1 MMNARNVRGTV
12 LAAAA
17 SMVTAFAFAFPER
30 LLTPEDT
37 ARDLSVLRQALIET
51 HPGLTRHQSRETLD
65 RAFESLQT
73 RARQP
78 MDSVAFYREIALL
91 LASIRCDHTKAEVP
105 AALSAWREKNTSH
118 LPFRFRLFGDRM
130 FVQSSG
136 ARQAALPRGTE
147 ILSLNGQPVAGIL
160 AKLRPAMS
168 IDGRTEASRTAKLEA
183 DSDLMGSG
191 FDHFYP
197 VHFGFP
203 REWVLETMVPG
214 DAVPRSITM
223 KPLTYADW
231 QSLPWTSEVKAGE
244 FYKSVTWRLSGK
256 NAMLR
261 VDTFVNYRNP
271 VDAMRFYAAFFA
283 QLKENKTEH
292 LIIDLRNNGGGSDDA
307 ATALASHLLEGEFT
321 YTKPSLQRAIRFGDW
336 QQHVQTWG
344 DRKALFE
351 PPESDFRKPPESGFF
366 ERAEPARKYLAA
378 PDRFGG
384 KVTVLTGPRNASGA
398 TMLIAKLKDAKRV
411 TLVGEATGG
420 SAEGP
425 TAGRMFF
432 VKLPA
437 SGIVARIP
445 VQWNRLEISTF
456 APGLGVAPDV
466 EVSPTLAEW
475 LAGKDPALEVALGR
489 PR

>member
-1 MMNARNVRGTV
+1 LSINGERAGT
-12 LAAAA
+12 
-17 SMVTAFAFAFPER
+17 
-30 LLTPEDT
+30 
-37 ARDLSVLRQALIET
+37 
-51 HPGLTRHQSRETLD
+51 
-65 RAFESLQT
+65 
-73 RARQP
+73 
-78 MDSVAFYREIALL
+78 
-91 LASIRCDHTKAEVP
+91 
-105 AALSAWREKNTSH
+105 
-118 LPFRFRLFGDRM
+118 
-130 FVQSSG
+130 
-136 ARQAALPRGTE
+136 
-147 ILSLNGQPVAGIL
+147 IL
-160 AKLRPAMS
+160 AKLKPVMS
-168 IDGRTEASRTAKLEA
+168 VDGRTEASRLAKLEA
-183 DSDLMGSG
+183 DGDLMGSG

-203 REWVLETMVPG
+203 SAWALEVLEPG
-214 DAVPRSITM
+214 AAKPRSLTA
-223 KPLTYADW
+223 KPLSFSEW
-231 QSLPWTSEVKAGE
+231 QALPWTSIVKGDE
-244 FYKSVTWRLSGK
+244 FYKSISWRLAGK
-256 NAMLR
+256 NALLR

-271 VDAMRFYAAFFA
+271 VDAMRFYSAFFA
-283 QLKENKTEH
+283 QLKDAKTEH
-292 LIIDLRNNGGGSDDA
+292 LLIDLRHTGGGSDDA
-307 ATALASHLLEGEFT
+307 ATALAAHVLEGEFT

-344 DRKALFE
+344 DRKALFA
-351 PPESDFRKPPESGFF
+351 PPESDFRKLPESGFY
-366 ERAEPARKYLAA
+366 ERVEPAKKYTAA

-445 VQWNRLEISTF
+445 VQWNRMEIGTF

-466 EVSPTLAEW
+466 EVSPSLTDW
-475 LAGKDPALEVALGR
+475 LAGKDPALDVALGR